1 MASWKIQSV
10 TLSEDL
16 QQIES
21 VDYVVQYE
29 HSETL
34 SSQDITPLSATAT
47 ETELVDALKI
57 ALGDTKV
64 QELDTDTSVP
74 VQNLWR
80 HFPIAEK
87 TAEEQTAE
95 DAKSARE
102 VRDSLLAETDFYAL
116 SDVTMSDEMT
126 AYRVALRNVPQ
137 QEGFPNS
144 ITWPTKP

>member
-116 SDVTMSDEMT
+116 SDVTMSEEMT
-126 AYRVALRNVPQ
+126 AYRTALRNIPQ

>member
-10 TLSEDL
+10 TLSENL

-21 VDYVVQYE
+21 VDYIVQYE

-57 ALGDTKV
+57 ALGDSKV

-80 HFPIAEK
+80 SFPIIEK
-87 TAEEQTAE
+87 TAEEKTAI
-95 DAKSARE
+95 DAAAARE

-116 SDVTMSDEMT
+116 SDVTMTDEMA
-126 AYRVALRNVPQ
+126 AYRTALRNIPQ
-137 QEGFPNS
+137 QEGFPSS
-144 ITWPTKP
+144 ISWPLKP